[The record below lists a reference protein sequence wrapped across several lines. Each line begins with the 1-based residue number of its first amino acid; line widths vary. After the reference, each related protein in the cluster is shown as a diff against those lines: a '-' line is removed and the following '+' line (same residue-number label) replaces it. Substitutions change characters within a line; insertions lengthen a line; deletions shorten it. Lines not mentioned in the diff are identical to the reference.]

1 MEKFLEKGND
11 TIFRNHGND
20 TEDILHLYY
29 ASLSL
34 TVSNESLFDG
44 DLKPKKTVY
53 LNYIKTMLLRF
64 AQNRNSSSCNKYTC
78 RTSGEY
84 FNEYC
89 QLVFQYCQPI
99 LTTGWED
106 WPIHNSQY
114 VPSMAQMLMFYE
126 IQTIQLLLF
135 PMLESFADCSDTAR
149 AKYSR
154 WECPNEIFPDSQI
167 TRKVEIYQTK
177 LWFSTLTHSNTFFI
191 VEGISKLSVFSMVQW
206 YTG

>member
-89 QLVFQYCQPI
+89 QLTPNVPHPWLKCWCFMKSKQSNCFSSQCWNLLQTVRIQP
-99 LTTGWED
+99 EQN
-106 WPIHNSQY
+106 IHAEN
-114 VPSMAQMLMFYE
+114 A
-126 IQTIQLLLF
+126 
-135 PMLESFADCSDTAR
+135 PMRS
-149 AKYSR
+149 
-154 WECPNEIFPDSQI
+154 SQI
-167 TRKVEIYQTK
+167 PRLQERWKYIK
-177 LWFSTLTHSNTFFI
+177 
-191 VEGISKLSVFSMVQW
+191 
-206 YTG
+206 